1 MKTVTA
7 PAKPPLHHQMGAV
20 SSHNIDISLRAMVEK
35 SRDHTAEAPSEVC
48 DLRFDFPNLIMNP
61 EKMPN
66 QQARLSED
74 SDNFIVV
81 VGKQNVEDAV
91 IYIVACWCGVW
102 QTAKI
107 QSASTLPDLIS
118 GHSSYYKNSCF
129 SLCLCFS

>member
-48 DLRFDFPNLIMNP
+48 DLRFDFPNVIMNP

-74 SDNFIVV
+74 SDNFIIV

-91 IYIVACWCGVW
+91 IYIVAC
-102 QTAKI
+102 
-107 QSASTLPDLIS
+107 
-118 GHSSYYKNSCF
+118 
-129 SLCLCFS
+129 

>member
-1 MKTVTA
+1 
-7 PAKPPLHHQMGAV
+7 
-20 SSHNIDISLRAMVEK
+20 MVEK

-74 SDNFIVV
+74 SDNFIIV

-91 IYIVACWCGVW
+91 IYIVAC
-102 QTAKI
+102 
-107 QSASTLPDLIS
+107 
-118 GHSSYYKNSCF
+118 
-129 SLCLCFS
+129 